1 MGDEVCIKELG
12 CFKLTKEYYHPQ
24 YRPCNVLPEPRSV
37 IYTRFVLFTRQ
48 NVYHG
53 KFLDADNETSIKES
67 GFNANHST
75 VFIVHGYEENPLY
88 DPWIL
93 VSTNFVFSIIIQN
106 QTDIFIRITK
116 FKKKYIIIKRSNEN
130 HSRKYL
136 AKEDRFLL
144 KA

>member
-1 MGDEVCIKELG
+1 MGIFYNMLAKHLYFRLKLYAFSFLFTVGDEVCIKELG
-12 CFKLTKEYYHPQ
+12 CFKLTKDYYHPQ

-93 VSTNFVFSIIIQN
+93 VSINFVINVII
-106 QTDIFIRITK
+106 
-116 FKKKYIIIKRSNEN
+116 
-130 HSRKYL
+130 
-136 AKEDRFLL
+136 
-144 KA
+144 

>member
-12 CFKLTKEYYHPQ
+12 CFKLTKDYYHPQ

-37 IYTRFVLFTRQ
+37 VYTRFVLFTRQ

-75 VFIVHGYEENPLY
+75 VFIVHGYDENPLY

-93 VSTNFVFSIIIQN
+93 VSSNFFNATLNSGCYFIKNYLFTFFSVVKHLNENTHFVFIGSFFN
-106 QTDIFIRITK
+106 NWCFPN
-116 FKKKYIIIKRSNEN
+116 F
-130 HSRKYL
+130 
-136 AKEDRFLL
+136 
-144 KA
+144 

>member
-1 MGDEVCIKELG
+1 MKNFPVAFWNLWHEYFYNILVNNSHFRLEFYAFFFLFTVGDEVCIKELG
-12 CFKLTKEYYHPQ
+12 CFKLTKDYYHPQ

-93 VSTNFVFSIIIQN
+93 VSTNFVSI
-106 QTDIFIRITK
+106 
-116 FKKKYIIIKRSNEN
+116 
-130 HSRKYL
+130 L
-136 AKEDRFLL
+136 
-144 KA
+144 

>member
-12 CFKLTKEYYHPQ
+12 CFKLTKDYYHPQ

-75 VFIVHGYEENPLY
+75 VFLVHGYEENPLY

-93 VSTNFVFSIIIQN
+93 VSTNFVFSIKIQN
-106 QTDIFIRITK
+106 YTYFIRIID
-116 FKKKYIIIKRSNEN
+116 FQKKVITLLNEKY
-130 HSRKYL
+130 SRKH
-136 AKEDRFLL
+136 FS
-144 KA
+144 

>member
-12 CFKLTKEYYHPQ
+12 CFKLTKDYYHPQ

-106 QTDIFIRITK
+106 QTDIFIRITN
-116 FKKKYIIIKRSNEN
+116 FFLIIIIK
-130 HSRKYL
+130 L
-136 AKEDRFLL
+136 
-144 KA
+144 